1 MNQRESPF
9 RSHQR
14 QVDFHNELSPG
25 LTLDDD
31 GTERI
36 VAVPESCLEVGFERC
51 GVALE
56 RVVVD
61 RDGGGHIRC

>member
-1 MNQRESPF
+1 M
-9 RSHQR
+9 
-14 QVDFHNELSPG
+14 SPG

-36 VAVPESCLEVGFERC
+36 VTVPESCLEVGFERC

-56 RVVVD
+56 RGIVD
-61 RDGGGHIRC
+61 RDGRGHVACRAGRS